1 MGKIKETKLIIL
13 ILVLIDQITKI
24 VVNSFFKEKSFR
36 LLYGK
41 LGFEVY
47 LNKYYM
53 SIFNSNLG
61 LNLSTLILT
70 FINLII
76 LIFLVSFYLYIIK
89 TNSLNKV
96 LRLSL
101 ILIISANICS
111 IIDKVFWGG
120 SLDFIVFF
128 GYIIDIKD
136 ILLYLGVLS
145 FGIIYIYKYEIRKID
160 MKDVENLKFKNYL
173 KYIKSI
179 FVC

>member
-1 MGKIKETKLIIL
+1 MDKIKNSKLIIF
-13 ILVLIDQITKI
+13 ILVLIDQITKL
-24 VVNSFFKEKSFR
+24 VVNSFFNEKSFR
-36 LLYGK
+36 FLYGK
-41 LGFEVY
+41 LGFDVY

-61 LNLSTLILT
+61 LNLSTLVLT
-70 FINLII
+70 LINLITLLF
-76 LIFLVSFYLYIIK
+76 LISFYLYIVES
-89 TNSLNKV
+89 NSLNKL
-96 LRLSL
+96 LRISL

-136 ILLYLGVLS
+136 ILLYLGVFS

-160 MKDVENLKFKNYL
+160 MRDVENLKFKNYF

-179 FVC
+179 FVW

>member
-1 MGKIKETKLIIL
+1 MGKIKETKLIIFV
-13 ILVLIDQITKI
+13 LVLIDQITKI

-36 LLYGK
+36 FLYGK

-70 FINLII
+70 FINLIT

-89 TNSLNKV
+89 SNSLNKV

-160 MKDVENLKFKNYL
+160 MKDVEDLKFENYF

-179 FVC
+179 FVW

>member
-1 MGKIKETKLIIL
+1 MDKIKNSKLIIF
-13 ILVLIDQITKI
+13 ILVLIDQITKL

-36 LLYGK
+36 FLYGK
-41 LGFEVY
+41 LGFDVY

-53 SIFNSNLG
+53 SIFNSNLR
-61 LNLSTLILT
+61 LNLSTLVLT
-70 FINLII
+70 LINLITLLF
-76 LIFLVSFYLYIIK
+76 LISFYLYIVES
-89 TNSLNKV
+89 NSLNKL
-96 LRLSL
+96 LRISL

-120 SLDFIVFF
+120 SLDFIVFL

-136 ILLYLGVLS
+136 ILLYLGVFS

-160 MKDVENLKFKNYL
+160 MRDVENLKFKNYF

-179 FVC
+179 FVW

>member
-1 MGKIKETKLIIL
+1 MEKIRNAKLIIF
-13 ILVLIDQITKI
+13 ILVLIDQISKI
-24 VVNSFFKEKSFR
+24 VVNSFFKEYSFR
-36 LLYGK
+36 FLYGK

-53 SIFNSNLG
+53 SVFNSNLG
-61 LNLSTLILT
+61 LNLSTLILIV
-70 FINLII
+70 INLIT
-76 LIFLVSFYLYIIK
+76 LIFLISFYLYTIES
-89 TNSLNKV
+89 NSLSKV
-96 LRLSL
+96 LRISL

-160 MKDVENLKFKNYL
+160 MKDVKDLKFKNYFR
-173 KYIKSI
+173 YIKTM
-179 FVC
+179 FLR